1 MARALGHASFRGL
14 RSARAF
20 EGRAADVGTENAS
33 GLYLHWLT
41 RWSSAAAGLNPVLP
55 LALRDLQLGPAAGG
69 LGDASHPPAM
79 PDAAGAQDGAPAPA
93 PAAKPDWLRVKAPQR
108 ERIGAVAD
116 LLLDLKLNTV
126 CQEASCPNIGECFAG
141 GTATFLIMGPGCT
154 RACPYCDIDFDKS
167 VRALDPSEPERL
179 GEAVARLG
187 LSHVVITSVNRDDLA
202 DGGASQFVAC
212 IEQVRRRSPATT
224 IELLIPDFCGDREA
238 LAAVM
243 EAAPDVLN
251 HNIET
256 VPRLY
261 RKARPQ
267 GIYERSLTLLEQ
279 VRLNWPRSYTK
290 SGLMVGLGESDQ
302 EVLEVLADLRRHQVD
317 IVTIGQYLSPGP
329 KHLPV
334 HRFVTPEQFEHF
346 RRHGEQELGFLQVV
360 SSPLTRSSYHAG
372 EVQRLMAGYPR

>member
-1 MARALGHASFRGL
+1 
-14 RSARAF
+14 
-20 EGRAADVGTENAS
+20 
-33 GLYLHWLT
+33 
-41 RWSSAAAGLNPVLP
+41 
-55 LALRDLQLGPAAGG
+55 LQ
-69 LGDASHPPAM
+69 
-79 PDAAGAQDGAPAPA
+79 
-93 PAAKPDWLRVKAPQR
+93 KPDWLRVKAPQR
-108 ERIGAVAD
+108 ERIGVVAD

-187 LSHVVITSVNRDDLA
+187 LKHVVITSVNRDDLA

-212 IEQVRRRSPATT
+212 IEQVRQRSPFTT
-224 IELLIPDFCGDREA
+224 IELLIPDFCGNWQA
-238 LAAVM
+238 LATVM
-243 EAAPDVLN
+243 AAAPNVLN

-261 RKARPQ
+261 RLARPQ
-267 GIYERSLTLLEQ
+267 GIYGRSLELLQ
-279 VRLNWPRSYTK
+279 RVHDGWPRTYTK
-290 SGLMVGLGESDQ
+290 SGLMTGLGESDA
-302 EVLEVLADLRRHQVD
+302 EVLEVLGDLRRHAVD

-334 HRFVTPEQFEHF
+334 DRFVSPEQFESF
-346 RRHGEQELGFLQVV
+346 RQLGETELGFLQVV

-372 EVQRLMAGYPR
+372 EVQRLMQQHPR

>member
-1 MARALGHASFRGL
+1 VTLSE
-14 RSARAF
+14 S
-20 EGRAADVGTENAS
+20 
-33 GLYLHWLT
+33 
-41 RWSSAAAGLNPVLP
+41 
-55 LALRDLQLGPAAGG
+55 
-69 LGDASHPPAM
+69 
-79 PDAAGAQDGAPAPA
+79 
-93 PAAKPDWLRVKAPQR
+93 KPDWLRVKAPQR

-116 LLLDLKLNTV
+116 LLQDLRLNTV

-212 IEQVRRRSPATT
+212 IEQVRRRSPTTT
-224 IELLIPDFCGDREA
+224 IELLIPDFCGNWEA

-243 EAAPDVLN
+243 AGGPEVLN

-261 RKARPQ
+261 GRVRPQ
-267 GIYERSLTLLEQ
+267 GIYARSLELLQ
-279 VRLNWPRSYTK
+279 RVRDGWPRTYTK
-290 SGLMVGLGESDQ
+290 SGLMVGLGETDE
-302 EVLEVLADLRRHQVD
+302 EVLVVLADLRRHAVD

-329 KHLPV
+329 KHLTV
-334 HRFVTPEQFEHF
+334 QRFVTPETFEWF
-346 RRHGEQELGFLQVV
+346 RRQGEGELGFLQVV

-372 EVQRLMAGYPR
+372 EVRRLMRDHPR